1 VSEVR
6 ILLVDPDRARRSR
19 LDEWLTEQSY
29 SVDFAADRDGLLERL
44 SYAVPDLVLLD
55 GDGGEDDVL
64 RLVQDVKSRYELL
77 PVVIMT
83 SGIDASVVAAGM
95 RKGAADFVS
104 KPVDLTR
111 LGLCIRNAVDMHR
124 LLIKVNQLQS
134 QYQKRGK
141 FQSIVGIS
149 PRMQTIYS
157 IIENV
162 GATDVTVFV
171 TGPSG
176 TGKELIARAIHDVS
190 DRAKRRFIAVNC
202 AAIPRDL
209 MESELFGHERGAF
222 TGATSRY
229 RGCCEQ
235 AHGGT
240 LFLDEICEMD
250 INLQSKL
257 LRFLQERSLNR
268 LGGKEELKV
277 DVRVLAATNRNPLA
291 EVREGRLREDLYY
304 RLNVV
309 PIEVPCLR
317 ERREDIPLL
326 ANFFLERLA
335 NKYGKYFYDFSPEA
349 MGAMLIHDWP
359 GNVRELENA
368 IERIVVLYTGSQV
381 TEEMLPAAI
390 LDGSPQEV
398 EKSSIDSMD
407 LGEDGVILP
416 IKEIEKRAIQR
427 ALSICRG
434 NVSQAARRLQ
444 IGQATLYRKL
454 KKYDLSS
461 QHLRI

>member
-1 VSEVR
+1 MSEVR
-6 ILLVDPDRARRSR
+6 VLLVDSDPNSR
-19 LDEWLTEQSY
+19 NQIKIWLEEQSY
-29 SVDFAADRDGLLERL
+29 AVDTAADRDGLLERL
-44 SYAVPDLVLLD
+44 SSDVPDLVLLD
-55 GDGGEDDVL
+55 GDGEDKDVL
-64 RLVQDVKSRYELL
+64 RLVQDVKSRYEHL

-83 SGIDASVVAAGM
+83 SGIDASAVAEGM

-104 KPVDLTR
+104 KPIDLTR
-111 LGLCIRNAVDMHR
+111 LGICVRNAVDMHR

-134 QYQKRGK
+134 QYQKRGR
-141 FQSIVGIS
+141 FQRIIGIS

-190 DRAKRRFIAVNC
+190 NRANRRFIAVNC
-202 AAIPRDL
+202 AAIPGEL
-209 MESELFGHERGAF
+209 MESELFGHERGSF

-229 RGCCEQ
+229 RGSCEQ
-235 AHGGT
+235 AHQGT

-250 INLQSKL
+250 VNLQSKL
-257 LRFLQERSLNR
+257 LRFLQEKSFSR

-277 DVRVLAATNRNPLA
+277 DVRVLAATNRDPLLQ
-291 EVREGRLREDLYY
+291 VREGQLREDLYY

-309 PIEVPCLR
+309 PLEVPPLKSR
-317 ERREDIPLL
+317 KEDIPLL
-326 ANFFLERLA
+326 ANFFLERFA

-359 GNVRELENA
+359 GNVREIENT
-368 IERIVVLYTGSQV
+368 IERVVVLHTGSEV
-381 TEEMLPAAI
+381 TTDMLPPAVLEGKTEESVAGAGSAA
-390 LDGSPQEV
+390 DV
-398 EKSSIDSMD
+398 
-407 LGEDGVILP
+407 GEDGVILP
-416 IKEIEKRAIQR
+416 IREIEKRAIQR

-461 QHLRI
+461 QQLRG